1 MKAVVFACMLCMTSI
16 ASATGP
22 HVTKSVDL
30 NDPRVLDRMAT
41 EAPALYGKIE
51 KILREAG
58 DQPPERVA
66 TWMKASFD
74 ADNARYG
81 YLLKTSDPPIAE
93 LSFVLGDTRYRAEV
107 ALHNVRPKLI
117 YGSLTIDSDPPKLL
131 PQKPDSSRLK

>member
-1 MKAVVFACMLCMTSI
+1 MHLEGDISYA
-16 ASATGP
+16 
-22 HVTKSVDL
+22 
-30 NDPRVLDRMAT
+30 

-74 ADNARYG
+74 ANNARYG
-81 YLLKTSDPPIAE
+81 YLLKTSDPPKAE

-107 ALHNVRPKLI
+107 TLRNVRPKLI
-117 YGSLTIDSDPPKLL
+117 SGALTIDSHH
-131 PQKPDSSRLK
+131 RGAHE